1 MAGGLVALLDDI
13 ATLAKTAAASLDDVA
28 AGAAKASA
36 KAAGVI
42 IDDTAVTPQYVQGLS
57 PARELPVIARIAKGS
72 LINKL
77 AVILP
82 AALLLSWLAP
92 WSLPILL
99 IIGGTYLC
107 FEGAEKLLHK
117 LHLLPEHSGSHAD
130 EGGAATSEELER
142 KIVAS
147 AVRTDLILSAEIML
161 IALADLSD
169 ASNSMRVAILVT
181 VALAMTFLVYGVVA
195 LLVKMDDFGLHL
207 VKSGGPKARLGT
219 AMVRIMPKVFNLI
232 GAVGTLA
239 MLWVGGHIVI
249 LSLSDLGFEGLHHM
263 VEQVVH
269 TVESGGA
276 FVMWLADSTL
286 SGIFGLLWGSI
297 VTFAVIGIGRALKGS
312 TPASH

>member
-1 MAGGLVALLDDI
+1 MSGGLVALLDDI
-13 ATLAKTAAASLDDVA
+13 ATLAKTAAASIDDVA

-57 PARELPVIARIAKGS
+57 PSRELPVIARIAKGS
-72 LINKL
+72 LINKML
-77 AVILP
+77 IILP
-82 AALLLSWLAP
+82 LAFLLSWLAP

-99 IIGGTYLC
+99 IIGGSYLC

-117 LHLLPEHSGSHAD
+117 LHLLPEHAEAHAS
-130 EGGAATSEELER
+130 AAAPVSSEELE
-142 KIVAS
+142 KQIVAS

-169 ASNSMRVAILVT
+169 QSNSMRVSVLIA

-207 VKSGGPKARLGT
+207 VSRGGPRAAIGERI
-219 AMVRIMPKVFNLI
+219 VRVMPSVFSVI

-239 MLWVGGHIVI
+239 MLWVGGHIII
-249 LSLSDLGFEGLHHM
+249 LSLHDLGFAWLHHIVDHAVHA
-263 VEQVVH
+263 VEAGGALI
-269 TVESGGA
+269 TWFVES
-276 FVMWLADSTL
+276 FL
-286 SGIFGLLWGSI
+286 SGVFGVLWGS
-297 VTFAVIGIGRALKGS
+297 VITLVVVGLQRLRHPKHA
-312 TPASH
+312 